1 MTYDNSWID
10 KKCDRYDYLMSVFSG
25 ITTGMIDIFFVSNPA
40 SSPLGNFTDQQV
52 DSLVKKFAKYVGWN
66 PHKGKEDSIASA
78 IGFLEKKFVVNYDQA
93 HTTAVGGTFNMAPIN
108 HHFKSLSHCPD
119 IIGLFFSILDQFQG
133 KSTFLNNGN
142 LIRIDTETQSLYG
155 SNIIQKI
162 FCGFY
167 NWLGHIISDIA
178 GSSGS
183 RGNLNSRGSGV
194 PIPFMELFQ
203 LCDFGSFQVK
213 ENRYTLAEVM
223 VQVFQQGYDF
233 RFGLTMSIPV
243 VLNELII
250 RMFWVIRQRFFYKR
264 DWVDCIPTEKY
275 SNLRM
280 MLIVG
285 HATFCAIDGTDAF
298 IRSQGNIVLFIL
310 KLNIIG
316 WLRFILL
323 IFKELRIRYGDKI
336 QELLSNF
343 LKEIRYIL
351 SYKEYKL
358 INDYNKRITEFDQQM
373 NTLFIEFVKSVEE
386 EYKIFQTELHSS
398 FDSTLSLEEQFSH
411 SVKVAKFRG
420 VSDNKIIKSKKEL
433 DDFFLK

>member
-233 RFGLTMSIPV
+233 RFGLTM
-243 VLNELII
+243 
-250 RMFWVIRQRFFYKR
+250 
-264 DWVDCIPTEKY
+264 
-275 SNLRM
+275 
-280 MLIVG
+280 
-285 HATFCAIDGTDAF
+285 
-298 IRSQGNIVLFIL
+298 
-310 KLNIIG
+310 
-316 WLRFILL
+316 
-323 IFKELRIRYGDKI
+323 
-336 QELLSNF
+336 
-343 LKEIRYIL
+343 
-351 SYKEYKL
+351 
-358 INDYNKRITEFDQQM
+358 
-373 NTLFIEFVKSVEE
+373 
-386 EYKIFQTELHSS
+386 
-398 FDSTLSLEEQFSH
+398 
-411 SVKVAKFRG
+411 
-420 VSDNKIIKSKKEL
+420 
-433 DDFFLK
+433 

>member
-1 MTYDNSWID
+1 
-10 KKCDRYDYLMSVFSG
+10 
-25 ITTGMIDIFFVSNPA
+25 
-40 SSPLGNFTDQQV
+40 
-52 DSLVKKFAKYVGWN
+52 
-66 PHKGKEDSIASA
+66 
-78 IGFLEKKFVVNYDQA
+78 
-93 HTTAVGGTFNMAPIN
+93 
-108 HHFKSLSHCPD
+108 
-119 IIGLFFSILDQFQG
+119 
-133 KSTFLNNGN
+133 
-142 LIRIDTETQSLYG
+142 
-155 SNIIQKI
+155 
-162 FCGFY
+162 
-167 NWLGHIISDIA
+167 
-178 GSSGS
+178 
-183 RGNLNSRGSGV
+183 
-194 PIPFMELFQ
+194 
-203 LCDFGSFQVK
+203 
-213 ENRYTLAEVM
+213 
-223 VQVFQQGYDF
+223 
-233 RFGLTMSIPV
+233 
-243 VLNELII
+243 
-250 RMFWVIRQRFFYKR
+250 
-264 DWVDCIPTEKY
+264 
-275 SNLRM
+275 

-411 SVKVAKFRG
+411 SVKVAEFRG